1 MGIGAE
7 TVSVK
12 LIAFTGLPRSGK
24 DSAADWLCLHG
35 YVRLRFADPLKE
47 AAAILLGR
55 TLAECNGDGGF
66 DREAVMPE
74 WGFSMRDFLQ
84 RFGTEAMR
92 NNFGQDFWLK
102 HMRRRLESLPA
113 LNTTHR
119 AAVITDCRFDN
130 EAALVRELGGVV
142 VEIRRPGL
150 APSAH
155 VSDKGVEPD
164 VVLDN
169 DGTLPQFAEK
179 IGKFMLAYHAATQS
193 RPAAKPT

>member
-1 MGIGAE
+1 MI
-7 TVSVK
+7 K

-24 DSAADWLCLHG
+24 DSAADWLILHG

-55 TLAECNGDGGF
+55 TVAECNGDGGF

-84 RFGTEAMR
+84 RFGTEAMC

-102 HMRRRLESLPA
+102 HMRRRLESLPPYHGV
-113 LNTTHR
+113 TR

-130 EAALVRELGGVV
+130 EAALVRELDGIV

-150 APSAH
+150 VPSAH

-169 DGTLPQFAEK
+169 DGTMPQFAEK
-179 IGKFMLAYHAATQS
+179 VGKLMLEFHDAHAKYHAATQS
-193 RPAAKPT
+193 RPAAEST

>member
-1 MGIGAE
+1 MI
-7 TVSVK
+7 K

-24 DSAADWLCLHG
+24 DSAADWLILHG

-55 TLAECNGDGGF
+55 TAAECNGDGGF

-92 NNFGQDFWLK
+92 NNFGADFWTK
-102 HMRRRLESLPA
+102 HMRRRLDSLPPYHGV
-113 LNTTHR
+113 TR
-119 AAVITDCRFDN
+119 AAVITDCRFQN
-130 EAALVRELGGVV
+130 ETDMVREYGGIV

-150 APSAH
+150 VPSAH
-155 VSDKGVEPD
+155 VSDNRVEPD
-164 VVLDN
+164 MTIDN
-169 DGTLPQFAEK
+169 DGTMPQFAEK
-179 IGKFMLAYHAATQS
+179 IGKFMLQYHAATQS
-193 RPAAKPT
+193 RPAAEST

>member
-1 MGIGAE
+1 MI
-7 TVSVK
+7 K

-24 DSAADWLCLHG
+24 DSAADWLCMHG
-35 YVRLRFADPLKE
+35 YVRLAFAHPLKD

-55 TLAECNGDGGF
+55 PAHECYGLCDF

-92 NNFGQDFWLK
+92 NNFGQDFWNK
-102 HMRRRLESLPA
+102 HMRNRIAA
-113 LNTTHR
+113 LTMNGATHR
-119 AAVITDCRFDN
+119 AVVITDCRFEN
-130 EAALVRELGGVV
+130 EAALVREFDGIV

-150 APSAH
+150 VASAH
-155 VSDKGVEPD
+155 VSDAGVVPD
-164 VVLDN
+164 VVVDN

-179 IGKFMLAYHAATQS
+179 IGKLMLEYHASTTR
-193 RPAAKPT
+193 RPAPEST